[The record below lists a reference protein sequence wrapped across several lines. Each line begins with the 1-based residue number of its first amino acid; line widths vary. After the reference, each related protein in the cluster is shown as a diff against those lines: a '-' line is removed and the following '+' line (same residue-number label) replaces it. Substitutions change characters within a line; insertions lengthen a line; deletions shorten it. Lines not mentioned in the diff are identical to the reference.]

1 MKCTAPVLALAA
13 ISFFAAPA
21 AAQMGTS
28 NSTAATLHVADDTAG
43 CQNRQRAL
51 EERMR
56 SCQAAIREGH
66 FNILLEL
73 ASLQSVAGDY
83 GGSLASI
90 AKLTNRMPD
99 IPTTYSTMNARDW
112 LPVLQARG
120 EIYALMGKFAEAG
133 KDGDE
138 IQSIDSDGADAANA
152 QCWLRA
158 VAGQELERGIDFC
171 NKAIE
176 RKPRIAVFYDSRGLA
191 YFKLGKFQDA
201 LNDFTA
207 ALDKDPDMVT
217 SRYGR
222 GVAKL
227 RLGDVEGGKKD
238 VADAEQRDLI
248 IARMMAGYGVRP

>member
-1 MKCTAPVLALAA
+1 MKCTALVLALAA

-43 CQNRQRAL
+43 CQNRQRTL

-56 SCQAAIREGH
+56 SCRTAIREGH

-83 GGSLASI
+83 GGALASI
-90 AKLTNRMPD
+90 AKLTDRLPD
-99 IPTTYSTMNARDW
+99 IPTTYSTMNAREW
-112 LPVLQARG
+112 LPVLQTRS

-158 VAGQELERGIDFC
+158 VAGRELERGIDFC

-176 RKPRIAVFYDSRGLA
+176 RKPHIAIFHDSRGLVH
-191 YFKLGKFQDA
+191 FKLGKFQEA
-201 LNDFTA
+201 LDDFNA

-238 VADAEQRDLI
+238 LADAEQRDLI
-248 IARMMAGYGVRP
+248 IARMMAGYGVTP